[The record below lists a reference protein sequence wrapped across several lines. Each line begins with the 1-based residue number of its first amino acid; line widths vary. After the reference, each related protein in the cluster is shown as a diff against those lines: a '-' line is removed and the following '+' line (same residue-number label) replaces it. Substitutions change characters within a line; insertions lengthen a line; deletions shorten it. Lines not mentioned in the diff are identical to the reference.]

1 MKSGNL
7 PHDYNGQTDG
17 PEWDHITD
25 FAKDLISKL
34 LKVNPDE
41 RLESAAILHH
51 PWFLSDPL
59 TCSQSRNVMFDTEDS
74 LRLDNEAMNNE
85 SNLKMKCS
93 DHCVS
98 PG

>member
-1 MKSGNL
+1 MKSGYL

-25 FAKDLISKL
+25 FAKDLISQL
-34 LKVNPDE
+34 LTVTPDE

-74 LRLDNEAMNNE
+74 LRLDNETMNNE
-85 SNLKMKCS
+85 SNLAMKCS